1 MWKYAVGAVLAGLV
15 LGYQLLRRRSGPV
28 AGEGYREEYVHLPGM
43 QVVAMIAHGDRLVME
58 HRLGT
63 EHRQPAGRR

>member
-28 AGEGYREEYVHLPGM
+28 AGEGYREEYVHLPGL
-43 QVVAMIAHGDRLVME
+43 QVVDR
-58 HRLGT
+58 
-63 EHRQPAGRR
+63 A